1 VNYTDIRSQEEMA
14 EAKTIIL
21 PAQGRKKYCI
31 VTGQR
36 GLGKSVLVR
45 HLAYHTPGIFSLC
58 NCGDL
63 QVLKVFLW
71 WMFLQQVM
79 SIHLGVI

>member
-1 VNYTDIRSQEEMA
+1 VDYADIRSQEEMA

-21 PAQGRKKYCI
+21 PAKGHKEYSI

-45 HLAYHTPGIFSLC
+45 HLAYHTPGIFSPL
-58 NCGDL
+58 
-63 QVLKVFLW
+63 
-71 WMFLQQVM
+71 
-79 SIHLGVI
+79 